1 MASSVRWV
9 VAVVTVSLCCG
20 GVTAGQIMSSKE
32 VGGKTIQCLHSGLS
46 SNLNDCG
53 TQSDWYPYVF
63 VGTISSATA
72 ISDTEKEL
80 HIVPD
85 EIFKGEPPNPLI
97 VRTSQ
102 GACFPELSVGDH
114 WLFYLRKGPPFV
126 LDYYGNISSPLTDV
140 QQRLET
146 LRRLETIGDNGIL
159 RGHVRRG
166 PFGDGDVIP
175 NAHVTAHGET
185 DEAQFVATTDADG
198 RYEFQPLPPGKYK
211 LSVDPIKS
219 FQADDSSIEVKS
231 RQCWD
236 LTLSRAPHALLGG
249 HVQRSDGSPVPHL
262 PVLVANDEGSWFTTI
277 MSNEQGYFHM
287 ESMSS
292 GKYVIGINLPGEP
305 TWKPSGC
312 AGTPGACS
320 VPKASLYYPNMRT
333 RADAVVINLATDEK
347 RDDIDLTIPAK

>member
-9 VAVVTVSLCCG
+9 VAVVTVGLCCCT
-20 GVTAGQIMSSKE
+20 VAAGQIMSFKQ
-32 VGGKTIQCLHSGLS
+32 VDGKTIQCLHSGLGS
-46 SNLNDCG
+46 DLNDCG
-53 TQSDWYPYVF
+53 TQSEWYPYVF
-63 VGTISSATA
+63 VGTISAATP
-72 ISDTEKEL
+72 ISNTEKEL
-80 HIVPD
+80 RIVPD
-85 EIFKGEPPNPLI
+85 EVFKGEPPNPLI

-102 GACFPELSVGDH
+102 GTCFPQLSVGDH
-114 WLFYLRKGPPFV
+114 WLFFLRKGPPFV
-126 LDYYGNISSPLTDV
+126 LDYYGNISSPVTDA
-140 QQRLET
+140 QPRLET

-159 RGHVRRG
+159 RGRVRQG
-166 PFGDGDVIP
+166 PFGDGAAIP
-175 NAHVTAHGET
+175 NAHVIAHRET

-198 RYEFQPLPPGKYK
+198 HYEFQPLPPGKYK

-236 LTLSRAPHALLGG
+236 LTLSRAPHAHLGG
-249 HVQRSDGSPVPHL
+249 HLQRSDGSPVPHV
-262 PVLVANDEGSWFTTI
+262 PVLITNDEGSWFTTI

-292 GKYVIGINLPGEP
+292 GKYVIGVNLPGEP

-320 VPKASLYYPNMRT
+320 VPKTSLYYPNMRN
-333 RADAVVINLATDEK
+333 RADALVINLATDEK
-347 RDDIDLTIPAK
+347 RDDIDFTIPAQ